1 MLQKYLRV
9 KRRFAEAENARKTHM
24 LDASHVP
31 INFTVS
37 VTLDVFLVYPPPL
50 THSISSLFLSQ
61 MICFPFSLL
70 LLPFPLILST
80 SPLLFL

>member
-1 MLQKYLRV
+1 MLPKYLRV

-37 VTLDVFLVYPPPL
+37 VTLDVFLFYPPL

>member
-24 LDASHVP
+24 LDVSHVP
-31 INFTVS
+31 INFTV
-37 VTLDVFLVYPPPL
+37 TFDVFLFYPPPL